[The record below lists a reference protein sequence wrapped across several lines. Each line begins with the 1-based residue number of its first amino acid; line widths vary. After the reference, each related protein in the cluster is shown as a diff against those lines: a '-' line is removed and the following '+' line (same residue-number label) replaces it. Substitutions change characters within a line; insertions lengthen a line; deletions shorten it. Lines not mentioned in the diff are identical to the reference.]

1 MGRRRRGSAEHL
13 LADLWLT
20 TVERLAATPLAARLS
35 TELCA
40 EVSLGCFVLSCS
52 HPIPCFPE
60 IIQAYDGSSDVSELG
75 KFCSW
80 KKLKLLKIFQPSLRY
95 FQIVWVGCSK
105 VILLVKAILTSLDCC
120 TLACKFSRCQSC
132 ALHSVVSISIITHPE
147 IRISV

>member
-1 MGRRRRGSAEHL
+1 MVWIFQTSSKVNSPFTCKKNLRETGRRRRGSAEHL
-13 LADLWLT
+13 LADLWFT

-80 KKLKLLKIFQPSLRY
+80 KKLKLLKF
-95 FQIVWVGCSK
+95 F
-105 VILLVKAILTSLDCC
+105 LT
-120 TLACKFSRCQSC
+120 
-132 ALHSVVSISIITHPE
+132 
-147 IRISV
+147 